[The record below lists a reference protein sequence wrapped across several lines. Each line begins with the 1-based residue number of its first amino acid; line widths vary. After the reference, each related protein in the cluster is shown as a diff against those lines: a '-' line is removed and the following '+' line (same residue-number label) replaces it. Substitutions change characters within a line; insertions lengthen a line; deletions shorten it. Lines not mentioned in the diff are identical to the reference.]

1 MIALAISCSK
11 DDGDMNGGNGEQYP
25 EISTP
30 IVFTAN
36 QQEDETVTRAEAL
49 ENYATTFTVYGYKN
63 MSYVSDAYGD
73 LQTVFPGYTV
83 NWTAN
88 SAYTTTT
95 NTDGWEYVNQQP
107 SGEEQTIKYWDW
119 SAKAYR
125 FFGYTLGTATAD
137 PATDPATVTA
147 TVTDGSAVAL
157 FSSVVDASSEA
168 TIDAAP
174 YFSRLWFSDGNL
186 ATYPDRQ
193 FGKPVQLQFLKPFAR
208 VRFMFTFIDGLSFGR
223 EALTHISFHPTRQ
236 GSSAPTIA
244 TAGTVTVTYPLSG
257 TETVEAWA
265 SSLTTGIDAFTID
278 YYEPATVPDGSAVG
292 PEDWPNV
299 PHHWYYVLPAP
310 SQGSY
315 TVEVAAVT
323 DEIKTAVVPAE
334 YMSWKPGYDYTYIFK
349 ITEGGGIVVDIVQ
362 VAINNWSNQKSSDHA
377 VYNW

>member
-1 MIALAISCSK
+1 
-11 DDGDMNGGNGEQYP
+11 MNGGNGEQYP

-63 MSYVSDAYGD
+63 MSYESENGYGD

-95 NTDGWEYVNQQP
+95 NTDGWEYVNQQL
-107 SGEEQTIKYWDW
+107 SGEEEQTIKYWDW

-137 PATDPATVTA
+137 PATDPATVTVA
-147 TVTDGSAVAL
+147 TAATTVA
-157 FSSVVDASSEA
+157 FSSTVDASSQA

-174 YFSRLWFSDGNL
+174 YFSRLWFSDGN
-186 ATYPDRQ
+186 AAIYPDRQ

-208 VRFMFTFIDGLSFGR
+208 VRFMFTFVEGLSFGR
-223 EALTHISFHPTRQ
+223 EKLKNISFHPTATQ
-236 GSSAPTIA
+236 GSSETPTIA
-244 TAGTVTVTYPLSG
+244 TAGDVSVTYPLTG
-257 TETVEAWA
+257 TQTTETWTT
-265 SSLTTGIDAFTID
+265 SPTTGIEALTID
-278 YYEPATVPDGSAVG
+278 YYKEPDPAVT
-292 PEDWPNV
+292 PEDNQPTTWPNT
-299 PHHWYYVLPAP
+299 PRNWYTVLPALT
-310 SQGSY
+310 QDSY
-315 TVEVAAVT
+315 TLEVAVVT
-323 DEIKTAVVPAE
+323 DEKKTAVVPAE
-334 YMSWKPGYDYTYIFK
+334 YMSWKPGYEYTYIFK
-349 ITEGGGIVVDIVQ
+349 ITEGGSIELNSVNAAFTPWKTDKT
-362 VAINNWSNQKSSDHA
+362 AEHS